1 MQIRS
6 LNRGAAVAT
15 AGNLTIDVAITA
27 VVLAYTWLDA
37 ARGGVSG
44 ATTSSLVFTM
54 ADSTTLRGTRG
65 VSTGSSSSHEYQVV
79 EEYPR

>member
-27 VVLAYTWLDA
+27 VVLAYTSLDA
-37 ARGGVSG
+37 HRGDTAG
-44 ATTSSLVFTM
+44 ATTESLYFVM

-65 VSTGSSSSHEYQVV
+65 VSTGSSASHEYQVI
-79 EEYPR
+79 EEFPR